1 MVSAAFS
8 AEPAAELPVDV
19 LAIGA
24 AEGEDGVELL
34 PGADS
39 VAAAFDGRLPELLA
53 DFGVRGGVDEVTRLP
68 APEAVRARQILVVGV
83 GKRERAQDPQAL
95 RHAAGVAVRAMSGR
109 ERGGFA
115 LPADEPGAAAAVAE
129 GALLGAYSFDLYRS
143 ESPSRKAPVGSVVI
157 ARRAG
162 SADEVLARAEILC
175 RSVALAR
182 DLVNTPPADLAPTD
196 FAERAAEEATL
207 LGLACQVWGETAL
220 RDAGFGGILG
230 VGQGSTRPPRLVR
243 IAWPGS
249 GGGPSVALVGKGIT
263 FDSGGLSLKPPQ
275 SMEWMKTD
283 MAGAAAVLGAVLAAA
298 RLALPVAVTGWLP
311 LAENMPSGSATRPS
325 DVLTMYGGMRVE
337 VLNTDAEGRL
347 VLGDALAR
355 AAEDSPD
362 ALIDVATLTGAQ
374 IVALGNRTAGV
385 MGNDEALRERV
396 AAAAR
401 ESGEPVWAMP
411 LPPELRKGLDSAIAD
426 IANVPGGGGRDGGML
441 TAAHF
446 LAEFVPP
453 GRPWAHLD
461 IAGPAWNGGEPYGYT
476 PKGGTGFAVRTL
488 VRTLELTAAG

>member
-1 MVSAAFS
+1 VGS
-8 AEPAAELPVDV
+8 
-19 LAIGA
+19 
-24 AEGEDGVELL
+24 
-34 PGADS
+34 
-39 VAAAFDGRLPELLA
+39 
-53 DFGVRGGVDEVTRLP
+53 
-68 APEAVRARQILVVGV
+68 LVVAG
-83 GKRERAQDPQAL
+83 E
-95 RHAAGVAVRAMSGR
+95 AA
-109 ERGGFA
+109 
-115 LPADEPGAAAAVAE
+115 D
-129 GALLGAYSFDLYRS
+129 D
-143 ESPSRKAPVGSVVI
+143 
-157 ARRAG
+157 
-162 SADEVLARAEILC
+162 VLARAEILC

-182 DLVNTPPADLAPTD
+182 DLVNTPPGDLSPAD
-196 FAERAAEEATL
+196 FALRAAEEAAL
-207 LGLACQVWGETAL
+207 LGLDCDVWDETAL
-220 RDAGFGGILG
+220 REAGFGGILG

-243 IAWPGS
+243 ITWSPPSPAA
-249 GGGPSVALVGKGIT
+249 SVALVGKGIT

-325 DVLTMYGGMRVE
+325 DVLRMYGGKRVE

-362 ALIDVATLTGAQ
+362 VLIDVATLTGAQ

-396 AAAAR
+396 VAAAR
-401 ESGEPVWAMP
+401 DSGESVWPMP
-411 LPPELRKGLDSAIAD
+411 LPPELRKGLDSAVAD
-426 IANVPGGGGRDGGML
+426 IANVPGGGSRDGGML

-453 GRPWAHLD
+453 GPAWAHLD
-461 IAGPAWNGGEPYGYT
+461 IAGPAWNGGDAYGYT

-488 VRTLELTAAG
+488 VRTVELTAG

>member
-8 AEPAAELPVDV
+8 TEPAAELPVDV

-24 AEGEDGVELL
+24 AEGEDGIELL

-39 VAAAFDGRLPELLA
+39 VAAAFDGRLAGLLA
-53 DFGVRGGVDEVTRLP
+53 DLGARGATDEITRLP
-68 APEAVRARQILVVGV
+68 APEAVRAGQILVVGV
-83 GKRERAQDPQAL
+83 GKRDRVRSPQAL
-95 RHAAGVAVRAMSGR
+95 RHAAGVAVRAMAGR
-109 ERGGFA
+109 ESGGIA
-115 LPADEPGAAAAVAE
+115 LRTDAPEAAAAVVE

-143 ESPSRKAPVGSVVI
+143 ANASRKAPVGSLVV
-157 ARRAG
+157 AG
-162 SADEVLARAEILC
+162 EAADDVLARAEILC

-182 DLVNTPPADLAPTD
+182 DLVNTPPGDLSPAD
-196 FAERAAEEATL
+196 FARRAVEEAAL
-207 LGLACQVWGETAL
+207 LGLDCDVWDETAL
-220 RDAGFGGILG
+220 REAGFGGILG

-243 IAWPGS
+243 ITWSPPSPAA
-249 GGGPSVALVGKGIT
+249 SVALVGKGIT

-325 DVLTMYGGMRVE
+325 DVLRMYGGKRVE

-362 ALIDVATLTGAQ
+362 VLIDVATLTGAQ

-396 AAAAR
+396 VAAAR
-401 ESGEPVWAMP
+401 DSGESVWPMP
-411 LPPELRKGLDSAIAD
+411 LPPELRKGLDSAVAD
-426 IANVPGGGGRDGGML
+426 IANVPGGGSRDGGML

-453 GRPWAHLD
+453 GPAWAHLD
-461 IAGPAWNGGEPYGYT
+461 IAGPAWNGGDAYGYT

-488 VRTLELTAAG
+488 VRTVELTAG